1 MISASIVF
9 GTFYVQPTYWKK
21 QGLENLNDLSKK
33 VLLFGCWGR
42 PGPLGT
48 LPPRPTQ
55 CPRQTQVPFAGRSQ
69 LCALGCLGKNKY
81 DSACVQNQG
90 DGFSLLLYTC
100 TSFKVRTACITHLVW
115 GLVVSS
121 CDVSPGPLY
130 AGLGLQEGLEP
141 GTWLEP
147 LGWTRDLDLG
157 YIPILIPKWYWKEYS
172 VTQALSRTWM
182 IEHLACVPAL
192 RPGMRTCYG
201 RGAHLFQPTI
211 HPLKLLP
218 NAYWFSSM

>member
-1 MISASIVF
+1 M
-9 GTFYVQPTYWKK
+9 KK
-21 QGLENLNDLSKK
+21 T
-33 VLLFGCWGR
+33 R
-42 PGPLGT
+42 PGEFEWLVQEGFAVWLLREARAPGYPASQTNTVSTSDTSAFSWTFPALCSRLCWEEQVWLCLCPEPGWWLFSPFVHFHFIEGEDCLHH
-48 LPPRPTQ
+48 LP
-55 CPRQTQVPFAGRSQ
+55 
-69 LCALGCLGKNKY
+69 CLRFG
-81 DSACVQNQG
+81 S
-90 DGFSLLLYTC
+90 
-100 TSFKVRTACITHLVW
+100 
-115 GLVVSS
+115 SS

-182 IEHLACVPAL
+182 IEHLAYVPAL
-192 RPGMRTCYG
+192 RPGMCTCYG
-201 RGAHLFQPTI
+201 RGAHQFQPTI